1 MRFQQTLD
9 KKKIFSAAVNFPMQ
23 KSVART
29 TFYDTTCLT
38 VCDLVHGGTTSRDSG
53 DTHGRRISQLGGQL
67 QHVGSSS
74 RHNTTTNSCWSNSSL
89 FRLLESEGRKRSE
102 QFFSCIPT
110 NRRRT
115 WSLNKSRKLQGTLTQ
130 KMSQSKVLQRACLWN
145 HTALVND
152 AVWEAADK
160 NFGSVCVGC

>member
-1 MRFQQTLD
+1 M
-9 KKKIFSAAVNFPMQ
+9 K

-29 TFYDTTCLT
+29 NNYDTTCLI
-38 VCDLVHGGTTSRDSG
+38 VCDLVLGGTTSRGSS
-53 DTHGRRISQLGGQL
+53 DTNGRRISQLGGQL

-89 FRLLESEGRKRSE
+89 FRLLESKGRKRSE

-130 KMSQSKVLQRACLWN
+130 KVSQSKVLQRACLWK
-145 HTALVND
+145 HKAPVND
-152 AVWEAADK
+152 AVWEAAVK